1 MKTANETL
9 REKLDGENYRKLV
22 ALGNHQLE
30 EFIAKYIEL
39 CNPQNIFISDGSEKD
54 LKYIK
59 DKALRNE
66 EEVNLKIKGHT
77 LHFDAYGDQ
86 GRDKE
91 HTKILVESGVDLG
104 SQIVTGEKEE
114 NLREV
119 HEIMR
124 NIMLG
129 REMFVCF
136 FSLGPENSIFSIPSV
151 QITDSAYV
159 AHSDNIL
166 YRQGYNEFKRL
177 GDNGRFFRFI
187 HSQGELD
194 ERHVCKNLQNRRIY
208 IDLKGETTYSVN
220 TQYGGNT
227 IGLKKLAMRLAI
239 NRASNEGWLNEH
251 MLLMGVHGP
260 NGRVTYFTGAF
271 PSMCGKTSTSMLEGE
286 SIVGDDIAYIR
297 EKQGKAFAVNVEKGM
312 FGIIEGVNSKDDPI
326 QWKALHNEGEI
337 IFSNV
342 LMLEDGSVYWTG
354 HDGPVPEKGINH
366 SGDWFKG
373 KVDAKGKEIPPSHP
387 NARFTLHLETL
398 DNIDPKLHDPDGAL
412 VGGII
417 YGGRDSDTWV
427 PVCQSF
433 NWEHGIVLKGASI
446 ESETTAATLGSVGV
460 RAFNPMSNLD
470 FLSIPI
476 GKYVKINLD
485 FGSKL
490 TNPPAI
496 FGVNYFLK
504 GNDGKFLNEKNDK
517 KVWIKWMEMR
527 VHNDVGA
534 IETPVGF
541 LPKYDDLRELFQRV
555 LDKEYTYEEYVEQF
569 TIRVPEN
576 ISKIARLRKIYKE
589 IKNTPERVFELYD
602 EEEKRLLKAQ
612 KDFGDYIPPDRFA

>member
-1 MKTANETL
+1 MKSAREILSERLDGINY
-9 REKLDGENYRKLV
+9 EKLVSPKNS
-22 ALGNHQLE
+22 HLE
-30 EFIAKYIEL
+30 EFVAKYVGI
-39 CNPQNIFISDGSEKD
+39 CNPKAVFVSNGSEKD
-54 LKYIK
+54 TAYIRN
-59 DKALRNE
+59 KALENFE
-66 EEVNLKIKGHT
+66 EANLKIKGHT

-86 GRDKE
+86 GRDKA
-91 HTKILVESGVDLG
+91 HTKVLIEKGEELDSY
-104 SQIVTGEKEE
+104 IVTGEREE
-114 NLREV
+114 NLEEI
-119 HEIMR
+119 HEILKNTMK
-124 NIMLG
+124 G

-136 FSLGPENSIFSIPSV
+136 FSLGPVNSIFSIPSV

-159 AHSDNIL
+159 AHSDTIL
-166 YRQGYNEFKRL
+166 YRQGYEEFKRL
-177 GDNGRFFRFI
+177 GNEAHFFSFI

-194 ERHVCKNLQNRRIY
+194 ERHVSKNLDKRRIY

-239 NRASNEGWLNEH
+239 NRAAKEGWLNEH
-251 MLLMGVHGP
+251 MLVMGVHGP
-260 NGRVTYFTGAF
+260 DGRITYFTGAF

-286 SIVGDDIAYIR
+286 SIVGDDIAYIKD
-297 EKQGKAFAVNVEKGM
+297 KQGKAYAVNVEKGM

-326 QWKALHNEGEI
+326 QWKALHTEEEI

-342 LMLEDGSVYWTG
+342 LLLPDGSVYWTG
-354 HDGPVPEKGINH
+354 HDGTVPENGINH
-366 SGDWFKG
+366 SGEWYKG
-373 KVDAKGKEIPPSHP
+373 KLDKNGKEIPPSHP

-398 DNIDPKLHDPDGAL
+398 ENIDPKLHDPEGVL

-446 ESETTAATLGSVGV
+446 ESETTAATLGKEGV

-476 GKYVKINLD
+476 GKYVEINLS
-485 FGSKL
+485 FGKKL
-490 TNPPAI
+490 ANPPAI

-504 GNDGKFLNEKNDK
+504 AKNGKFLNEKNDK
-517 KVWIKWMEMR
+517 KVWIKWMELR
-527 VHNDVGA
+527 VNNDITA

-541 LPKYDDLRELFQRV
+541 IPKYDALKMLFKEVLRK
-555 LDKEYTYEEYVEQF
+555 DYTYEEYVEQF
-569 TIRVPEN
+569 SIRIPEN
-576 ISKIARLRKIYKE
+576 LNKIERLRKVYKE
-589 IKNTPERVFELYD
+589 IKNVPARLFELYD
-602 EEEKRLLKAQ
+602 EEENRLIKARANS
-612 KDFGDYIPPDRFA
+612 GDYIPPEKFE